1 MILLVERSCVNI
13 TSLNYVYAHM
23 ATMEFSKMSQHV
35 TFTKSLYLSIIY

>member
-13 TSLNYVYAHM
+13 TSLNYVYAHI

-35 TFTKSLYLSIIY
+35 TCTKLLFISMIY